1 MKPFLGIDLTHDK
14 HNEQAN
20 GREFLAAAPSPALAQ
35 SLERSSGRALETL
48 EAARLPMALRVI
60 QWICGA
66 AAALIGVSII
76 RALANVSIQEGYHN
90 APVLFW
96 IVGICLPVWLV
107 LKLLS
112 LRREKAVLGQDDSA
126 AVLSSLEGIRRSIY
140 QELNVPAD
148 APETDLLSF
157 YYKEKNGDI
166 RPTEKGMQ
174 MATYLNPV
182 FRVFADEQ
190 NLCIA
195 NLEGKY
201 AFPLSDIVGI
211 RTVRKHI
218 RISGWNKDTPYN
230 KGIYKPC
237 KLTKDNYGC
246 IHCKQYHIL
255 EVRRDGEIWGIWIP
269 DYELPLFEKL
279 TRHRAL

>member
-1 MKPFLGIDLTHDK
+1 MKPFLGIDLTADK

-35 SLERSSGRALETL
+35 SLERSSDRALETL
-48 EAARLPMALRVI
+48 EAAKLPMALRVI
-60 QWICGA
+60 QWICGGA
-66 AAALIGVSII
+66 ALLIGVSII
-76 RALANVSIQEGYHN
+76 RALAKVSIQQAYQN
-90 APVLFW
+90 AAVLFW

-107 LKLLS
+107 LNLLGK
-112 LRREKAVLGQDDSA
+112 RKANTVLGQDDSA
-126 AVLSSLEGIRRSIY
+126 AVLSNLEGIRRSIY

-182 FRVFADEQ
+182 FRIYADEKY
-190 NLCIA
+190 LYIA

-211 RTVRKHI
+211 RTIRKHI
-218 RISGWNKDTPYN
+218 RICGWNKDAPYN
-230 KGIYKPC
+230 KGIYKSC

-255 EVRRDGEIWGIWIP
+255 EVRRDGEVWGIWIP
-269 DYELPLFEKL
+269 DYELPVFEGL

>member
-1 MKPFLGIDLTHDK
+1 MKPFLGIDLTTDK
-14 HNEQAN
+14 KNEQAN
-20 GREFLAAAPSPALAQ
+20 GREFLAAEPSPALAQ
-35 SLERSSGRALETL
+35 ALERSSGKALETL
-48 EAARLPMALRVI
+48 EEAKLPGVLRVI
-60 QWICGA
+60 QWVCGA
-66 AAALIGVSII
+66 AALLVGLGII
-76 RALANVSIQEGYHN
+76 RALPKVSIQQAYQN

-112 LRREKAVLGQDDSA
+112 VRREKTVLGQDESA
-126 AVLSSLEGIRRSIY
+126 AALSNLEGVQRAVY
-140 QELNVPAD
+140 QELAVPAD
-148 APETDLLSF
+148 AREVDLLSF

-182 FRVFADEQ
+182 FRVFADEK
-190 NLCIA
+190 NLYIA

-201 AFPLSDIVGI
+201 AFELSEIVGI

-218 RISGWNKDTPYN
+218 RICGWNKEEACN
-230 KGIYKPC
+230 KGIYKPY
-237 KLTKDNYGC
+237 KLTRDNYGC

-255 EVRRDGEIWGIWIP
+255 EVRRDGETWGIWIP
-269 DYELPLFEKL
+269 DYELPVFEQL